1 MEVSVEKTQFP
12 NSPLCL
18 PSSTFSTWNIKDFLL
33 SLCISPNTLGSI
45 YSHVGIP
52 GNDTDDQRAKKK
64 AESNQPEIPLTLKE
78 PRASSLHT
86 LTTFAAKPE
95 WMATT

>member
-64 AESNQPEIPLTLKE
+64 AESNQPEIPLTLK
-78 PRASSLHT
+78 RAKSIISTHIDH
-86 LTTFAAKPE
+86 FAAKPE